1 MSLSGSSSKRKGRRS
16 PWLDAW
22 ADPLADMRA
31 FSPCL
36 KTGNI
41 SGDGDTEMLVACVD
55 KKLVVYKNTRK
66 VNTVVLLDTPVA
78 LCTYHTDSTSLLR
91 PMVAVASGSH
101 IFIYLPVRPNWSL
114 QPYFKFAL
122 PAVDV
127 DAKERDV
134 WNDVKD
140 GKLSAVQALEKLT
153 ELRDNGTKLT
163 ARSKDLLLI
172 VSVNQAE
179 DDGDEDGDEDEDDG
193 PGGKGSGQAKETAK
207 QKQERL
213 LEVFVSRV
221 KDAALFQHTVIT
233 CMEVLNYEL
242 EGPEQVGM

>member
-1 MSLSGSSSKRKGRRS
+1 MALSGSSGSSSKRKGRRS

-22 ADPLADMRA
+22 ADPLADLRA

-55 KKLVVYKNTRK
+55 KKLAVYKNTRK

-127 DAKERDV
+127 DAR
-134 WNDVKD
+134 
-140 GKLSAVQALEKLT
+140 
-153 ELRDNGTKLT
+153 
-163 ARSKDLLLI
+163 
-172 VSVNQAE
+172 
-179 DDGDEDGDEDEDDG
+179 
-193 PGGKGSGQAKETAK
+193 
-207 QKQERL
+207 
-213 LEVFVSRV
+213 SRV
-221 KDAALFQHTVIT
+221 CGTT
-233 CMEVLNYEL
+233 
-242 EGPEQVGM
+242 